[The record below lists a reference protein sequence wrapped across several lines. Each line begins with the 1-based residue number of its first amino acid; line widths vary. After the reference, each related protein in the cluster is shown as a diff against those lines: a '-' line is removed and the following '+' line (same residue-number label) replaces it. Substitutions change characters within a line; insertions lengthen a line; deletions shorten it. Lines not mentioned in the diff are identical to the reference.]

1 VLGHVDEGELHFD
14 FLHPKKRVS
23 VTKQRLRKAPIAAA
37 IAVVFVAAGAMAL
50 AAVTKD
56 DRYALAALEGGIAK
70 MEGEKRANERFLKLV
85 EQIDGFDADQHVW
98 VDVLYDIFAQ
108 LPSHQEMVVNH
119 LEMNQKDARVTLKTQ
134 SRNRDT
140 ATEVRRKL
148 TELRREGRDKPRFR
162 VHVGSQTEKKNEKY
176 SYAQDF
182 RITVLDDESPKK
194 GKSKRSSGG

>member
-1 VLGHVDEGELHFD
+1 M
-14 FLHPKKRVS
+14 
-23 VTKQRLRKAPIAAA
+23 T
-37 IAVVFVAAGAMAL
+37 L

-56 DRYALAALEGGIAK
+56 DRNVLAALEGGIAE
-70 MEGEKRANERFLKLV
+70 MEGEKRANEKFLTLV

-108 LPSHQEMVVNH
+108 LPSYKEMVVNH

-134 SRNRDT
+134 SKNRET

-148 TELRREGRDKPRFR
+148 TEFRREGREKARFR
-162 VHVGSQTEKKNEKY
+162 VHAGSQTEKKSEKY
-176 SYAQDF
+176 SFAQDF